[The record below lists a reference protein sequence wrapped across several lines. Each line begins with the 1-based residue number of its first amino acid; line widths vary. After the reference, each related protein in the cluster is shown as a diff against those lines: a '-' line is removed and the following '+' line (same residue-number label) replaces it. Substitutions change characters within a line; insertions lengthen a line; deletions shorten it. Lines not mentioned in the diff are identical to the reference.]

1 MIYSK
6 EKIKTNI
13 EKEIERFEKRLHV
26 LIGKSKTY
34 SLIRLF
40 VFFALTI
47 SFLGFYI
54 YNYKTTATIIGS
66 ILGIVF
72 LVLMHNHSKIEKSIK
87 RFKVYIQIKKEELA
101 RLELDWENIPLLD
114 NSNTNNPTYLEQDLN
129 ITEKNGLLQLIST
142 GASFG
147 SINILREWLS
157 GKSID
162 ISKIVAR
169 QKIVRELKDLRRF
182 RVKLLLITKLSI
194 STNIAKVELAE
205 WIKSATTKRGLKA
218 YTLFLTL
225 FAFLNLFFLV
235 GWIIGFFNSYYYQIL
250 LFYMFFY
257 YAGFKYII
265 DLKSDSAFL
274 YDEVKKFSA
283 IFGFI
288 EKYNYGSNKELKIFL
303 NSFLK
308 KESSPIKALKKINFT
323 VETLNL
329 GSNPLL
335 WFFLICLVPLE
346 YLLSVNVEKFRESI
360 KTDFPIWLNTWY
372 KLEAY
377 SSLASFAY
385 LNPDYKFPEIKD
397 SSKLINGENIG
408 HPLIKS
414 AHKIT
419 NDFDVSESS
428 MTNIITGSNMSGKS
442 TFLRTIGINVLL
454 SYAGSVVDAEKFVV
468 SKINMFTCIKVSD
481 SVVDG
486 ISYFYAEVKRLKK
499 IIEDIKTTEG
509 HSLVLIDEI
518 YKGTNNI
525 ERVIGSRALI
535 KYFSNEKIYNIVST
549 HDLELV
555 KIAED
560 LKNVK
565 NFHFKEMIQDDKM
578 TFDFRLSEGPCPT
591 TNALKIMQLEGLPT

>member
-1 MIYSK
+1 MSNSK
-6 EKIKTNI
+6 EKIKNNI
-13 EKEIERFEKRLHV
+13 EKEIQRFENRLQL

-40 VFFALTI
+40 VFI
-47 SFLGFYI
+47 SIQIFFFGLYL
-54 YNYKTTATIIGS
+54 YNYKITATVIGS

-87 RFKVYIQIKKEELA
+87 RVKVYIQIKKEELA
-101 RLELDWENIPLLD
+101 RLELDLDNIPILD
-114 NSNTNNPTYLEQDLN
+114 NRFVNNPSDIEQDLN

-142 GASFG
+142 GVSVG

-182 RVKLLLITKLSI
+182 RVKLLLITKLLI
-194 STNIAKVELAE
+194 SKNIAKVELAE
-205 WIKSATTKRGLKA
+205 WIKSSTTKRGLKA
-218 YTLFLTL
+218 YTLFLSL

-235 GWIIGFFNSYYYQIL
+235 GWMVGFFNSYYYQVL
-250 LFYMFFY
+250 LFYIFFY
-257 YAGFKYII
+257 YAGYKYII
-265 DLKSDSAFL
+265 DLKSDSVFL

-288 EKYNYGSNKELKIFL
+288 EKYNYGSNKELKNIL
-303 NSFLK
+303 NCFLK
-308 KESSPIKALKKINFT
+308 EESSPIKALKKINFT

-329 GSNPLL
+329 GSNPFL
-335 WFFLICLVPLE
+335 WFFLICIVPLE
-346 YLLSVNVEKFRESI
+346 YLLSVNIEKFRESI

-372 KLEAY
+372 KVEAY
-377 SSLASFAY
+377 SSLACFAY
-385 LNPDYKFPEIKD
+385 LNPDYNFPEIVE
-397 SSKLINGENIG
+397 SSNLLNGKNIG

-414 AHKIT
+414 DQKIT
-419 NDFDVSESS
+419 NDFLISESAK
-428 MTNIITGSNMSGKS
+428 TNIITGSNMSGKS

-454 SYAGSVVDAEKFVV
+454 AYAGSVVNAQNFVI
-468 SKINMFTCIKVSD
+468 SRINLFTCIKVSD

-486 ISYFYAEVKRLKK
+486 ISYFYAEVKRLRK
-499 IIEDIKTTEG
+499 IIETIQVNEG
-509 HSLVLIDEI
+509 YSLVLIDEI
-518 YKGTNNI
+518 YKGTNNV
-525 ERVIGSRALI
+525 ERLIGSRALI
-535 KYFSNEKIYNIVST
+535 KYFSNKNIYNIVST

-555 KIAED
+555 KIAEE
-560 LKNVK
+560 LANVK
-565 NFHFKEMIQDDKM
+565 NFHFKEIIQDSKM
-578 TFDFRLSEGPCPT
+578 SFDFRLLLGPCPT